1 MNQPKKRLVFPL
13 LIIGL
18 LAIIGVSLSVGRFT
32 VPLEQTVRILGSQFL
47 PLDTTW
53 TNSMENVIINVRLPR
68 VIAGLIVGA
77 ALAASGATYQGIFKN
92 PLVSPDLLG
101 VSAGA
106 CAGASIAI
114 VMHAGTLATQ
124 LMALGF
130 GLLAV
135 FMTTRIP
142 HLFRNES
149 TLMLILAGVVVGGF
163 MNAVFGVM
171 KYVADPDEELASIV
185 YWTMG
190 SFVDVR
196 HGMLQALC
204 PVMLLSLAALLLLRW
219 RINLLSLGDA
229 EASSLGVNVT
239 ALRGICIFFATLL
252 TASAVCLSG
261 TIGWVGLVTPHF
273 ARLLVGEDNR
283 KLLPAAILIG
293 AAMMTLVDWI
303 ARNLTGSEIPLS
315 ILTGV
320 VGAPLFIILLMAQKR
335 KIQ

>member
-1 MNQPKKRLVFPL
+1 
-13 LIIGL
+13 
-18 LAIIGVSLSVGRFT
+18 
-32 VPLEQTVRILGSQFL
+32 
-47 PLDTTW
+47 
-53 TNSMENVIINVRLPR
+53 
-68 VIAGLIVGA
+68 
-77 ALAASGATYQGIFKN
+77 
-92 PLVSPDLLG
+92 
-101 VSAGA
+101 
-106 CAGASIAI
+106 
-114 VMHAGTLATQ
+114 
-124 LMALGF
+124 
-130 GLLAV
+130 
-135 FMTTRIP
+135 
-142 HLFRNES
+142 
-149 TLMLILAGVVVGGF
+149 

-196 HGMLQALC
+196 PGMLQALC
-204 PVMLLSLAALLLLRW
+204 PVMLLSLVALLLLRW

-239 ALRGICIFFATLL
+239 ALRGTCIFFATLL

-261 TIGWVGLVTPHF
+261 TIGWVGLGTPHF

>member
-1 MNQPKKRLVFPL
+1 MNPTKTRLVFPL

-18 LAIIGVSLSVGRFT
+18 LVIIGISLSIGRFT
-32 VPLEQTVRILGSQFL
+32 VPFDQTVRILGSQIL
-47 PLDTTW
+47 PLETTW
-53 TNSMENVIINVRLPR
+53 TNGMENVIINVRLPR

-114 VMHAGTLATQ
+114 VMHGGTLATQ

-135 FMTTRIP
+135 FLTTRLPKI
-142 HLFRNES
+142 FRNES

-163 MNAVFGVM
+163 MNAVFGLM
-171 KYVADPDEELASIV
+171 KYVADPEEELASIV

-190 SFVDVR
+190 SFANVR
-196 HGMLQALC
+196 PSILIALC
-204 PVMLLSLAALLLLRW
+204 PVMLLSLVALLLLRW

-239 ALRGICIFFATLL
+239 ALRGTCIFFATLL

-261 TIGWVGLVTPHF
+261 TIGWVGLITPHF

-283 KLLPAAILIG
+283 KVLPAAILIG
-293 AAMMTLVDWI
+293 AAMMTLVDWL

-315 ILTGV
+315 ILTGI
-320 VGAPLFIILLMAQKR
+320 VGAPLFIMLLIAQKR

>member
-18 LAIIGVSLSVGRFT
+18 LAIVGVSLSVGRFT
-32 VPLEQTVRILGSQFL
+32 VPLEQTVRILGSQLL

-53 TNSMENVIINVRLPR
+53 TNGMENVIINVRLPR

-142 HLFRNES
+142 HLFC
-149 TLMLILAGVVVGGF
+149 TV
-163 MNAVFGVM
+163 
-171 KYVADPDEELASIV
+171 
-185 YWTMG
+185 
-190 SFVDVR
+190 
-196 HGMLQALC
+196 
-204 PVMLLSLAALLLLRW
+204 
-219 RINLLSLGDA
+219 
-229 EASSLGVNVT
+229 SSLT
-239 ALRGICIFFATLL
+239 
-252 TASAVCLSG
+252 
-261 TIGWVGLVTPHF
+261 
-273 ARLLVGEDNR
+273 
-283 KLLPAAILIG
+283 
-293 AAMMTLVDWI
+293 
-303 ARNLTGSEIPLS
+303 
-315 ILTGV
+315 
-320 VGAPLFIILLMAQKR
+320 
-335 KIQ
+335 

>member
-1 MNQPKKRLVFPL
+1 MKPRSLVFPL
-13 LIIGL
+13 LIIVL
-18 LAIIGVSLSVGRFT
+18 LAVAGVSLSVGRFS
-32 VPLEQTVRILGSQFL
+32 VPLEQTLRILLGQVL
-47 PLDTTW
+47 PLEATW
-53 TNSMENVIINVRLPR
+53 TDGMANVVLNIRLPR
-68 VIAGLIVGA
+68 IAAGLIVGA

-114 VMHAGTLATQ
+114 VLHAGTLGTQ
-124 LMALGF
+124 LAALGF
-130 GLLAV
+130 GLAAV
-135 FMTTRIP
+135 FLTTRLP
-142 HLFRNES
+142 KLFRNDS

-163 MNAVFGVM
+163 MNAIFGLM
-171 KYVADPDEELASIV
+171 KYVADPEEELASIV

-190 SFVDVR
+190 SFTDVR
-196 HGMLQALC
+196 PGLLQALC

-229 EASSLGVNVT
+229 EAASLGVNVT
-239 ALRGICIFFATLL
+239 ALRGACIFFATLL

-283 KLLPAAILIG
+283 RLLPAAILIG

-320 VGAPLFIILLMAQKR
+320 VGAPLFIILLIAQKR